1 MANEITKTT
10 EEKQYIV
17 PDMGGIYSSAEL
29 FAGSLK
35 LAKSLARSPLVPKE
49 FQSNEGSCLIAIDLA
64 SRCKMSPIMVMQNM
78 YIVYGKPGW
87 SSKFIIAIINQ
98 SRRYATPLQFEFN
111 EDKTSCYAWAKDY
124 ENNIVTGPTITV
136 EMAKQEGWY
145 GKNGS
150 KWQTM
155 PELML
160 RYRAASFFGNTN
172 CSDLLLGIPTEDEI
186 IDVAPGYDTVEEEIR
201 AEANNAGEIGL
212 DEPQEVMEKQ
222 GQMSIPKPKNE
233 PINLQAAE
241 VNFEDL
247 SF

>member
-17 PDMGGIYSSAEL
+17 PDMGGIYTSAEL
-29 FAGSLK
+29 FTGSLR
-35 LAKSLARSPLVPKE
+35 LAKSFAKSPLVPKE

-64 SRCKMSPIMVMQNM
+64 SRCKMSPLMVMQNM
-78 YIVYGKPGW
+78 YIVYGRPSW
-87 SSKFIIAIINQ
+87 SSKFIIALINQ

-111 EDKTSCYAWAKDY
+111 DDKTSCYAWAKDY
-124 ENNIVTGPTITV
+124 ENNIITGPTITI

-145 GKNGS
+145 DKNGS
-150 KWQTM
+150 KWKTM

-172 CSDLLLGIPTEDEI
+172 CSDLLLGIPADDEI
-186 IDVAPGYDTVEEEIR
+186 IDAGPIYDTVEEEIK
-201 AEANNAGEIGL
+201 AEANSAGEIGL
-212 DEPQEVMEKQ
+212 DEVDEDQEQ
-222 GQMSIPKPKNE
+222 RSIPE
-233 PINLQAAE
+233 PTVKEPAPVEMQAA
-241 VNFEDL
+241 FEGP